1 MRHSPDGRPLVPTA
15 YRFVTRVTGQGLPAL
30 DKTLRLRCTISAADY
45 SVVGVSTLVVRLGT
59 ATECERALELLHEP
73 PPADAPPP
81 RYFEL
86 VASLAPAAEPARPLR
101 GAFAAGCS
109 DDGTE
114 FRIAGMMD
122 PASGRIELPRIALRG
137 G

>member
-1 MRHSPDGRPLVPTA
+1 MDGRSLAPKA
-15 YRFVTRVTGQGLPAL
+15 YRFVTCVVGHGLPAL
-30 DKTLRLRCTISAADY
+30 DKTLRLRCTISAADH

-73 PPADAPPP
+73 PAVDALPP

-86 VASLAPAAEPARPLR
+86 VASLAPAAEPAKPLR
-101 GAFAAGCS
+101 GAFASGCS
-109 DDGTE
+109 GDGTE
-114 FRIAGMMD
+114 FRVAGMMD
-122 PASGRIELPRIALRG
+122 PALGRIELPRIALRG